1 MNKTYTKIVEVRHS
15 LTKSSW
21 NIYGVIFG
29 GKFKYDRFQY
39 TLCIDDEK
47 GNSKRR
53 TTAYELA
60 KKRADE
66 VNLDY
71 MKETSRDLLE
81 TGKTAFDV
89 GRKYGMCMELEIHGV
104 NQDKAL
110 EYVKVITMQSNN
122 IDFCVET
129 VKRIV
134 AISRYN
140 CITIETLMEL
150 SFPLP
155 LDNLYML
162 WDVLFAVGAMGNV
175 GINNINV
182 LGLFVNSYYRNQRRY
197 AKEIV
202 SEKKLGYKI
211 NKLTPE

>member
-1 MNKTYTKIVEVRHS
+1 MNKTYAKIVEVRHS

-66 VNLDY
+66 INLDC
-71 MKETSRDLLE
+71 MKETSSDRLE

-182 LGLFVNSYYRNQRRY
+182 LRLFVNYYYRNQRRY

-202 SEKKLGYKI
+202 SEKKTGI
-211 NKLTPE
+211 